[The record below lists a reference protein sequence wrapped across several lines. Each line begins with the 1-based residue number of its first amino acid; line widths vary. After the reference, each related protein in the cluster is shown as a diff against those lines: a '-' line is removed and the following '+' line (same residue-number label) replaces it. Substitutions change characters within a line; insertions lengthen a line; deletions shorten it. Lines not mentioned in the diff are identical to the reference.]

1 LIRTTAEYKL
11 TEMTDVVKSILRGR
25 YKEKAAEWRQ
35 LARQIHVNI
44 GGLSVVLCEYSYF
57 FVGPSRS

>member
-1 LIRTTAEYKL
+1 MIKTTAEYKL
-11 TEMTDVVKSILRGR
+11 SEMTDVVKSIFRGR

-44 GGLSVVLCEYSYF
+44 MLTK
-57 FVGPSRS
+57 